1 MPRSQLAKWATAFAV
16 FLSGALAV
24 LPVVAATNTAKTP
37 AASSLDNATCQTC
50 HDGKK
55 GKLEGAGADG
65 EKRELR
71 EIATNKYGQSVH
83 AKMQC
88 VACHANI
95 TDTTSPHK
103 KSATPTQDCAQCH
116 QALWDKAKQDG
127 TGASQPRMETI
138 AKNIEAYNKSFHA
151 RPDKDNPKVAKAT
164 CTQCHDTHAFNV
176 PADPKSPAYAAWRKE
191 TPALCGQS
199 CHEEQIETFNDSI
212 HGKEAVGKG
221 NIKAPVCTTCHTT
234 HEITNTSLTSFKL
247 LNNED
252 CGGCH
257 KDRLSSYRDTY
268 HGQVT
273 KLGYPDT
280 AKCYNCHG
288 SHGILSAKDPKS
300 KVHVDNRLKTCKECH
315 DGKKRALATAGF
327 ATFGPHANSHDFAK
341 YPQLW
346 IATKFMQ
353 ALLIG
358 VFAFFWLHSGLWYYR
373 EWKDRKDGKTVAH
386 VRTAG
391 LPREDKQFFQR
402 FSLGWRV
409 AHLAFALIT
418 MALVLTGT
426 SALFSHTAWAP
437 VVARALGGASG
448 LALIHRVAAA
458 LFVAIFFIHFVYVM
472 QGLLRSKTFRW
483 FGPDSLIPNWKDLAD
498 CVGMFKWFL
507 GMGPKPRFDRWAY
520 YEKFDYWAVFWGVT
534 IIGTSGLMMAI
545 PTVTASFLP
554 GWVLNVAK
562 VVHGEEA
569 FLAAVFLFTVHFFNN
584 HFRPDKLPPPDIVM
598 FTGTQS
604 LEEFRADHPAQ
615 YQRLVDSGELEKHL
629 VDGPS
634 RPMALGSK
642 ILGLALIAVGLV
654 LLVLVIHGFLS
665 SM

>member
-1 MPRSQLAKWATAFAV
+1 MSSSQFAKWVTAAAV
-16 FLSGALAV
+16 FLSSALLA
-24 LPVVAATNTAKTP
+24 LPSAAATKAAP
-37 AASSLDNATCQTC
+37 AAAPPSLDNASCQTC

-55 GKLEGAGADG
+55 GKLEAPGADG
-65 EKRELR
+65 DKRELHA
-71 EIATNKYGQSVH
+71 ISADKYGKSVH

-88 VACHANI
+88 VACHLNI
-95 TDTTSPHK
+95 TDSVSPHK
-103 KSATPTQDCAQCH
+103 KSTTPTPDCAQCH
-116 QALWDKAKQDG
+116 QTLWDKAEQTG
-127 TGASQPRMETI
+127 TAASQPRLETV
-138 AKNIEAYNKSFHA
+138 AKNIAAYKKSFHA

-164 CTQCHDTHAFNV
+164 CTQCHDTHGFNV
-176 PADPKSPAYAAWRKE
+176 PADKKSPEYAAWRKE
-191 TPALCGQS
+191 VPALCGQS
-199 CHEEQIETFNDSI
+199 CHDEQFDAFNASI
-212 HGKEAVGKG
+212 HGKEAVDKG
-221 NIKAPVCTTCHTT
+221 NAKAPVCISCHTS
-234 HEITNTSLTSFKL
+234 HEITNTSLTTFKL
-247 LNNED
+247 LNNEE
-252 CGGCH
+252 CGSCH

-288 SHGILSAKDPKS
+288 SHGILPAKDPKS

-327 ATFGPHANSHDFAK
+327 VTFGPHANSHDFAK

-373 EWKDRKDGKTVAH
+373 EWQDRKAGKTVAH

-391 LPREDKQFFQR
+391 LPQEDKKFFQR
-402 FSLGWRV
+402 FPVGWRI

-418 MALVLTGT
+418 MTLVLTGT
-426 SALFSHTAWAP
+426 SALFSHTSWAP
-437 VVARALGGASG
+437 VIARALGGASG

-458 LFVAIFFIHFVYVM
+458 LFIAIFFIHFVYVM
-472 QGLLRSKTFRW
+472 QRLLRSKTFRW
-483 FGPDSLIPNWKDLAD
+483 FGPDSLIPNWKDLSD
-498 CVGMFKWFL
+498 CWGMFVWFV
-507 GMGPKPRFDRWAY
+507 GKGPKPRFDRWAY

-534 IIGTSGLMMAI
+534 IIGTSGLMLAF

-554 GWVLNVAK
+554 GWVFNVAT

-604 LEEFRADHPAQ
+604 LEEFRNDHPAQ
-615 YQRLVDSGELEKHL
+615 YQRLVDAGDLDKYL

-634 RPMALGSK
+634 QPMALGSK
-642 ILGLALIAVGLV
+642 ILGLTLIAVGLV
-654 LLVLVIHGFLS
+654 LLVLVINGFLS
-665 SM
+665 GG